1 MKPYLS
7 LDQLPKFE
15 SINDA
20 LDENEIRIGILRRI
34 GGDENNALAD
44 RLMDCYEGINS
55 CNSLACKVCNRNYR
69 LTRVNA
75 LVEKVLSTKKRW
87 WIVTIIDYE
96 RAFTDL
102 NTFDVRKSKDRLRK
116 LLERSGFEGPIVGC
130 FEMDFHESC
139 GLWLPHYHL
148 LCPSTIKN
156 KQAKEVLKEKLHK
169 QQSHHIKKGRK
180 ARPIKIQKLKNPY
193 EQISY
198 IYKLVFYSVHDYESH
213 RTHTIRTRKLRLSDP
228 MFCWSLCWMD
238 RLGRRGVLF
247 SFKERGWK

>member
-1 MKPYLS
+1 MTKYTS

-20 LDENEIRIGILRRI
+20 LDENEIRISTLRYI
-34 GGDENNALAD
+34 GGEDYEELAN
-44 RLMDCYEGINS
+44 RLWECNKGELI
-55 CNSLACKVCNRNYR
+55 CNSLACKLCNRNYR
-69 LTRVNA
+69 LARVNT
-75 LVEKVLSTKKRW
+75 LVEKVLNTKNSW

-102 NTFDVRKSKDRLRK
+102 DTFDVRKSKDRLRK
-116 LLERSGFEGPIVGC
+116 ILERSGFEGPIVGS
-130 FEMDFHESC
+130 FEIDFHESC
-139 GLWLPHYHL
+139 GLWLPHFHL

-180 ARPIKIQKLKNPY
+180 ARPVKFQKLQNPY

-198 IYKLVFYSVHDYESH
+198 IYKLVFNLVHDYESC
-213 RTHTIRTRKLRLSDP
+213 RTNTLRTRKLRLPDS
-228 MFCWSLCWMD
+228 MLCWSLCWMD

-247 SFKERGWK
+247 SFKDRGDK